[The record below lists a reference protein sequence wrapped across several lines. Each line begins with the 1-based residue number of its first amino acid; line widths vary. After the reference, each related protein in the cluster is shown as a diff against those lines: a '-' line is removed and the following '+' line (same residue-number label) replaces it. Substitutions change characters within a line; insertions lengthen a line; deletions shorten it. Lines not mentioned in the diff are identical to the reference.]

1 MHVAT
6 STTISAPIDSVWAI
20 LADVEHWSD
29 WTASIRSVQPLEAGP
44 IGAGSRFRVRQPQT
58 PTAIWEVTDFAPG
71 RSFTWS
77 TGRPGVRIVAGH
89 QLRRSGSGTRADLT
103 LDITG
108 RLAWLVGALS
118 GRRIRRMV
126 QLETDGLRHAAQR
139 PQPDHQP
146 TDTR

>member
-1 MHVAT
+1 MHIAT

-20 LADVEHWSD
+20 LADVEHWPD
-29 WTASIRSVQPLEAGP
+29 WTASIRSVQPLDAGP
-44 IGAGSRFRVRQPQT
+44 IGIGARFRVRQPQT
-58 PTAIWEVTDFAPG
+58 PIAIWEVTDFAPG

-89 QLRRSGSGTRADLT
+89 ELRQSGSDTRVALT

-108 RLAWLVGALS
+108 ALAWLVGALS

-126 QLETDGLRHAAQR
+126 QMETDGLRQASER
-139 PQPDHQP
+139 SQPRQHP
-146 TDTR
+146 